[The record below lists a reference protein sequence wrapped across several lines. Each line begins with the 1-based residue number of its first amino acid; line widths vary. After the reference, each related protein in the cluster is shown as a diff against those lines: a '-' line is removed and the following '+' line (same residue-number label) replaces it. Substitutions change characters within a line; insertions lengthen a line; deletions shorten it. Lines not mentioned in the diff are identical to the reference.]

1 VVPVAVDLEVPCMPA
16 PAEDPAGAAAPL
28 QGLRVVSLAV
38 NLPGPLAC
46 ARLRELGADV
56 TKVEP
61 PAGDPL
67 RQYAPQ
73 WYAELAVGQRV
84 VTLDLRD
91 ASGRARLEDLLEGAD
106 LLLTSVRPSAAARL
120 GLPEAVRRHR
130 LAHVEIV
137 GGAGRAAEVPGHD
150 LTYQAA
156 HGLLQ
161 PPHNPAALV
170 ADTLGAERAVSAA
183 MLAWGSLA
191 RGHEPPH
198 VRVSL
203 EEAAAAA
210 AAGLRHGLTAPDGLL
225 GGGLPG
231 YGIYATADGHVAVA
245 ALEPQFAAAL
255 AEHVGRTRE
264 ELAAAFAGRTTAEWE
279 ALATGHD
286 LPITGLRTAY
296 PEPDRRSTVHLTAGS
311 LSPADAGEQR

>member
-16 PAEDPAGAAAPL
+16 PTEDPAGAAEPL

-46 ARLRELGADV
+46 ARLRELGAEV

-61 PAGDPL
+61 PSGDPL
-67 RQYAPQ
+67 EQYARG
-73 WYAELAVGQRV
+73 WYAELAEGQRV

-91 ASGRARLEDLLEGAD
+91 PSGRAALEDLLEEAD
-106 LLLTSVRPSAAARL
+106 LLLTSMRPSAAARL
-120 GLPEAVRRHR
+120 GLPEVVRRHG

-137 GGAGRAAEVPGHD
+137 GGSGEGAEVPGHD

-161 PPHNPAALV
+161 PPRNPAVLV

-183 MLAWGSLA
+183 LLAWGSLA
-191 RGHEPPH
+191 RGLPPPR

-210 AAGLRHGLTAPDGLL
+210 GAGARHGLTAPGGLL
-225 GGGLPG
+225 GGGMPG

-264 ELAAAFAGRTTAEWE
+264 ELTAALGRRTTAEWE
-279 ALATGHD
+279 ALALEAD

-296 PEPDRRSTVHLTAGS
+296 P
-311 LSPADAGEQR
+311 